1 MIVDLNSLLI
11 AVRTYLMDGDSLVWS
26 VEALENA
33 IRLALDDLQKVCT
46 LKLNIEG
53 LDGAVTTSL
62 GEGMF
67 GLLVRGAVV
76 FALEMRIVDRADQ
89 FELSQTGLDMSGWVQ
104 QLKHDYWKDV
114 EKVRR
119 YYLNSSVNVPYF
131 TVPDPDGD

>member
-26 VEALENA
+26 VEALEQG
-33 IRLALDDLQKVCT
+33 IRLALDDLQKVCPI
-46 LKLNIEG
+46 KLSIEG
-53 LDGAVTTSL
+53 LDEAVTTSL

-76 FALEMRIVDRADQ
+76 FALDMRIVDRADQ

-104 QLKHDYWKDV
+104 QLKHDYWTDV
-114 EKVRR
+114 EKLRR
-119 YYLNSSVNVPYF
+119 FYMNTSADVPYF
-131 TVPDPDGD
+131 TIPDPDGV